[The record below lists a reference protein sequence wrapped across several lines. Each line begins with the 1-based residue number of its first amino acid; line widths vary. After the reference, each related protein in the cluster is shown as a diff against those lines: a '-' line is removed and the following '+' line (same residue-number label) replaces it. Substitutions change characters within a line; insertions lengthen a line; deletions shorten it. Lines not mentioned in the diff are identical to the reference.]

1 MRWSAA
7 QALAWIIRK
16 KPLELRVWL
25 TEMGPDIE
33 PAGKMLAEAISAGHV
48 RAWGRAKPH
57 ASLEQI
63 PDDQFRIS
71 GLTLIVSSHG
81 ELATLPPHK
90 LTSYKGRLWYGIE
103 FDSDE
108 IQRAFPKPPSTSA
121 EDWMLNEAERLH
133 AAGKIGKRDDML
145 KRCMKDTGCTRR
157 DAEAARKSLPD
168 KFKLQRGKPPKN
180 YG

>member
-1 MRWSAA
+1 MRWPAA
-7 QALAWIIRK
+7 RALAWIILK
-16 KPLELRVWL
+16 VETNVW
-25 TEMGPDIE
+25 TPEMGPDIE

-71 GLTLIVSSHG
+71 GLTLIVSPHG

-108 IQRAFPKPPSTSA
+108 IKRAFPKPPPPSAMEWMLTEA
-121 EDWMLNEAERLH
+121 EDNFAD
-133 AAGKIGKRDDML
+133 GKIAKRDDML
-145 KRCMKDTGCTRR
+145 DRCREATGCTKRE
-157 DAEAARKSLPD
+157 AEAAHKSLPD
-168 KFKLQRGKPPKN
+168 KFKIRRGKPPKN
-180 YG
+180 PG